1 MVTLLKTT
9 KTMTTE
15 LIQQK
20 AQPFNIEAEISVL
33 GSMLLDNEAINL
45 VTEILRTDNFYKTSH
60 QHIFDTIVNIYN
72 KNNAVDLVIL
82 KDELKKQSLLE
93 KVGGAEYLMELE
105 ESVPLASNVEYYAK
119 IVREKT
125 IKRDLITA
133 TAKIQ
138 QEAYNDSLESDE
150 LLDVAEK
157 EIFDITQRKF
167 SSPTIKLFNILHDTF
182 DHISNLHDRE
192 GRLTGIS
199 TGYYDLNDI
208 TSGLQ
213 KSELIVIAARPSMGK
228 SSLVLNIAEHAG
240 TKEKK
245 PTLIFSMEMS
255 AQQVAQNMLC
265 STAKIDAHLLRTGK
279 LDDNQFSN
287 LSLAMGDLSESE
299 IYIDDTPGLGLLE
312 LRAKARRLKLQHN
325 IQMIIVDYLQL
336 MEARKAENRQ
346 QEISSISRG
355 LKALARELE
364 VPVIA
369 VSQLNRSVETREG
382 HTPRMSDLR
391 ESGSIEQ
398 DADVIILLH
407 REDYYDPTKRPG
419 EVDLNIAK
427 QRNGPTGK
435 VKLTFRRE
443 ILRFENYQHNT
454 SSDEN

>member
-1 MVTLLKTT
+1 
-9 KTMTTE
+9 MTTE

-60 QHIFDTIVNIYN
+60 QHIFDTIVNLYN
-72 KNNAVDLVIL
+72 KSNAVDLVIL

-167 SSPTIKLFNILHDTF
+167 SSPTTKLFNILHDTF

-192 GRLTGIS
+192 GRLTGVS
-199 TGYYDLNDI
+199 TGYNDLDNL

-213 KSELIVIAARPSMGK
+213 NSELIVIAARPSMGK
-228 SSLVLNIAEHAG
+228 SSLVLNIAEHSG

-265 STAKIDAHLLRTGK
+265 SKAKIDAHLLRTGK
-279 LDDNQFSN
+279 LDDSQFSN

-427 QRNGPTGK
+427 QRNGPTGR

>member
-1 MVTLLKTT
+1 
-9 KTMTTE
+9 MTTE

-20 AQPFNIEAEISVL
+20 TQPFNIEAEISVL

-45 VTEILRTDNFYKTSH
+45 VTELLRTDNFYKTSH
-60 QHIFDTIVNIYN
+60 QYIFDTIVNLYN

-93 KVGGAEYLMELE
+93 KVGGAEYLLELE

-150 LLDVAEK
+150 LLDIAEK

-167 SSPTIKLFNILHDTF
+167 SSPTTKLFNILHDTF

-192 GRLTGIS
+192 GRLTGVS
-199 TGYYDLNDI
+199 TGYYDLDDI

-213 KSELIVIAARPSMGK
+213 NSELIIIAARPSMGK

-255 AQQVAQNMLC
+255 AQQVAQNILC

-299 IYIDDTPGLGLLE
+299 IFIDDTPGLGLLE

-336 MEARKAENRQ
+336 MEGRKAENRQ
-346 QEISSISRG
+346 QEISGISRG

-369 VSQLNRSVETREG
+369 VSQLNRSVETRDG

-419 EVDLNIAK
+419 EVDLNIVK

-435 VKLTFRRE
+435 VKLTFLRE

>member
-1 MVTLLKTT
+1 
-9 KTMTTE
+9 MTTG

-20 AQPFNIEAEISVL
+20 TQPFNIEAEISVL

-45 VTEILRTDNFYKTSH
+45 VTELLRTDNFYKTSH
-60 QHIFDTIVNIYN
+60 QYIFDTIVNLYN

-150 LLDVAEK
+150 LLDIAEK

-167 SSPTIKLFNILHDTF
+167 SSPTTKLFNILHDTF

-192 GRLTGIS
+192 GRLTGVS
-199 TGYYDLNDI
+199 TGYYDLDDI

-213 KSELIVIAARPSMGK
+213 NSELIVIAARPSMGK

-255 AQQVAQNMLC
+255 AQQVAQNILC

-299 IYIDDTPGLGLLE
+299 IFIDDTPGLGLLE

-336 MEARKAENRQ
+336 MEGRKAENRQ
-346 QEISSISRG
+346 QEISGISRG

-369 VSQLNRSVETREG
+369 VSQLNRSVETRDG

-427 QRNGPTGK
+427 QRNGPTGR

>member
-1 MVTLLKTT
+1 
-9 KTMTTE
+9 MTTG

-20 AQPFNIEAEISVL
+20 TQPFNIEAEISVL

-60 QHIFDTIVNIYN
+60 QYIFDTIVNLYN

-93 KVGGAEYLMELE
+93 KIGGAEYLMELE

-150 LLDVAEK
+150 LLDIAEK

-167 SSPTIKLFNILHDTF
+167 SSPTTKLFNILQDTF
-182 DHISNLHDRE
+182 DHISNLHDSDS
-192 GRLTGIS
+192 RLTGVS
-199 TGYYDLNDI
+199 TGYYDLDDI
-208 TSGLQ
+208 TSGFQ
-213 KSELIVIAARPSMGK
+213 KSELIIIAARPSMGK

-240 TKEKK
+240 TKEKI

-312 LRAKARRLKLQHN
+312 LRAKSRRLKLQHN
-325 IQMIIVDYLQL
+325 IQMIIIDYLQL
-336 MEARKAENRQ
+336 MEGRNAENRQ
-346 QEISSISRG
+346 QEISTISRG

-369 VSQLNRSVETREG
+369 VSQLNRSVETRDG

-435 VKLTFRRE
+435 VKLTFLRE
-443 ILRFENYQHNT
+443 FLRFENYQHNT
-454 SSDEN
+454 SSDMN

>member
-1 MVTLLKTT
+1 
-9 KTMTTE
+9 MTTG

-20 AQPFNIEAEISVL
+20 TQPFNIEAEISVL

-60 QHIFDTIVNIYN
+60 QHIFDTIVNLYN

-138 QEAYNDSLESDE
+138 QEAYNDSLESEE

-299 IYIDDTPGLGLLE
+299 IFIDDTPGLGLLE

>member
-1 MVTLLKTT
+1 
-9 KTMTTE
+9 MTTG
-15 LIQQK
+15 LIQDK
-20 AQPFNIEAEISVL
+20 TQPFNIEAEISVL
-33 GSMLLDNEAINL
+33 GSMLIDNEAINL
-45 VTEILRTDNFYKTSH
+45 VTEILSTSNFYKTSH
-60 QHIFDTIVNIYN
+60 QHIFDTIIDLYN
-72 KNNAVDLVIL
+72 KHNAVDLVIL
-82 KDELKKQSLLE
+82 KDQLKKQSLLE

-105 ESVPLASNVEYYAK
+105 ESVPIASNVEYYAK

-125 IKRDLITA
+125 IKRDLIAA

-150 LLDVAEK
+150 LLDLAEK

-167 SSPTIKLFNILHDTF
+167 ASPTIKLFNILHDTF

-199 TGYYDLNDI
+199 TDFYDLDDI

-228 SSLVLNIAEHAG
+228 SSLVLNIAERVGG
-240 TKEKK
+240 TGGTEKK
-245 PTLIFSMEMS
+245 KPTPTLIFSMEMS

-265 STAKIDAHLLRTGK
+265 STAKINAHLLRTGK
-279 LDDNQFSN
+279 LGDDQFSN

-299 IYIDDTPGLGLLE
+299 IFIDDTPGLGLLE
-312 LRAKARRLKLQHN
+312 LRAKARRLKLQHD
-325 IQMIIVDYLQL
+325 IQLIIIDYLQL

-407 REDYYDPTKRPG
+407 REDYYDSTKEPG
-419 EVDLNIAK
+419 KVDLHIAK

-435 VKLTFRRE
+435 IALTFKRE
-443 ILRFENYQHNT
+443 ILRFENFHPDT
-454 SSDEN
+454 

>member
-1 MVTLLKTT
+1 
-9 KTMTTE
+9 MTTG

-20 AQPFNIEAEISVL
+20 TQPFNIEAEISVL

-45 VTEILRTDNFYKTSH
+45 VTELLRTDNFYKTSH
-60 QHIFDTIVNIYN
+60 QYIFDTIVNLYS

-125 IKRDLITA
+125 IKRDLIAA

-150 LLDVAEK
+150 LLDIAEK

-167 SSPTIKLFNILHDTF
+167 SSPTTKLFNILHDTF

-192 GRLTGIS
+192 GRLTGVS
-199 TGYYDLNDI
+199 TGYYDLDDI

-213 KSELIVIAARPSMGK
+213 NSELIIIAARPSMGK

-255 AQQVAQNMLC
+255 AQQVAQNILC

-299 IYIDDTPGLGLLE
+299 IFIDDTPGLGLLE

>member
-1 MVTLLKTT
+1 
-9 KTMTTE
+9 MTTE

-45 VTEILRTDNFYKTSH
+45 VTELLRTDNFYKTSH

-138 QEAYNDSLESDE
+138 QEAYNDSLESEE

-240 TKEKK
+240 AKEKK

-299 IYIDDTPGLGLLE
+299 IFIDDTPGLGLLE

>member
-1 MVTLLKTT
+1 
-9 KTMTTE
+9 MTTG

-20 AQPFNIEAEISVL
+20 TQPFNIEAEISVL

-45 VTEILRTDNFYKTSH
+45 VTELLRTDNFYKTSH
-60 QHIFDTIVNIYN
+60 QYIFDTIVNLYS

-93 KVGGAEYLMELE
+93 KVGGAEYLLELE

-150 LLDVAEK
+150 LLDIAEK

-167 SSPTIKLFNILHDTF
+167 SSPTTKLFNILHDTF

-192 GRLTGIS
+192 GRLTGVS
-199 TGYYDLNDI
+199 TGYYDLDDI

-213 KSELIVIAARPSMGK
+213 NSELIVIAARPSMGK

-265 STAKIDAHLLRTGK
+265 SKAKIDAHLLRTGK
-279 LDDNQFSN
+279 LDDSQFSN

-336 MEARKAENRQ
+336 MEGRKAENRQ
-346 QEISSISRG
+346 QEISGISRG

-369 VSQLNRSVETREG
+369 VSQLNRSVETRDG

-419 EVDLNIAK
+419 EVDLNIVK

-435 VKLTFRRE
+435 VKLTFLRE

>member
-1 MVTLLKTT
+1 
-9 KTMTTE
+9 MTTG

-20 AQPFNIEAEISVL
+20 TQPFNIEAEISVL

-138 QEAYNDSLESDE
+138 QEAYNDSLESEE

-192 GRLTGIS
+192 GRLTGVS
-199 TGYYDLNDI
+199 TGYYDLDDI

-213 KSELIVIAARPSMGK
+213 NSELIVIAARPSMGK

-299 IYIDDTPGLGLLE
+299 IFIDDTPGLGLLE

-336 MEARKAENRQ
+336 MEGRKAENRQ
-346 QEISSISRG
+346 QEISGISRG

-369 VSQLNRSVETREG
+369 VSQLNRSVETRDG

>member
-1 MVTLLKTT
+1 
-9 KTMTTE
+9 MTTG

-20 AQPFNIEAEISVL
+20 TQPFNIEAEISVL

-60 QHIFDTIVNIYN
+60 QHIFDTIVNLYN
-72 KNNAVDLVIL
+72 KSNAVDLVIL

-93 KVGGAEYLMELE
+93 KVGGAEYLLELE

-150 LLDVAEK
+150 LLDIAEK

-167 SSPTIKLFNILHDTF
+167 SSPTTKLFNILHDTF

-192 GRLTGIS
+192 GRLTGVS
-199 TGYYDLNDI
+199 TGYYDLDDI

-213 KSELIVIAARPSMGK
+213 NSELIIIAARPSMGK

-255 AQQVAQNMLC
+255 AQQVAQNILC

-299 IYIDDTPGLGLLE
+299 IFIDDTPGLGLLE

-336 MEARKAENRQ
+336 MEGRKAENRQ
-346 QEISSISRG
+346 QEISGISRG

-369 VSQLNRSVETREG
+369 VSQLNRSVETRDG

-419 EVDLNIAK
+419 EVDLNIVK

-435 VKLTFRRE
+435 VKLTFLRE

>member
-1 MVTLLKTT
+1 
-9 KTMTTE
+9 MTTG

-20 AQPFNIEAEISVL
+20 TQPFNIEAEISVL

-45 VTEILRTDNFYKTSH
+45 VTELLRTDNFYKTSH
-60 QHIFDTIVNIYN
+60 QYIFDTIVNLYN

-93 KVGGAEYLMELE
+93 KVGGAEYLLELE

-150 LLDVAEK
+150 LLDIAEK

-167 SSPTIKLFNILHDTF
+167 SSPTTKLFNILHDTF

-192 GRLTGIS
+192 GRLTGVS
-199 TGYYDLNDI
+199 TGYYDLDDI

-213 KSELIVIAARPSMGK
+213 NSELIIIAARPSMGK

-255 AQQVAQNMLC
+255 AQQVAQNILC

-299 IYIDDTPGLGLLE
+299 IFIDDTPGLGLLE

-336 MEARKAENRQ
+336 MEGRKEENRQ
-346 QEISSISRG
+346 QEISGISRG

-435 VKLTFRRE
+435 ITLTFLRN
-443 ILRFENYQHNT
+443 ILRFEDYHPNF

>member
-1 MVTLLKTT
+1 
-9 KTMTTE
+9 MTTE

-138 QEAYNDSLESDE
+138 QEAYNDSLESEE

-299 IYIDDTPGLGLLE
+299 IFIDDTPGLGLLE

-435 VKLTFRRE
+435 ITLTFLRN
-443 ILRFENYQHNT
+443 ILRFEDYHPNF

>member
-1 MVTLLKTT
+1 
-9 KTMTTE
+9 MTTG

-20 AQPFNIEAEISVL
+20 TQPFNIEAEISVL

-45 VTEILRTDNFYKTSH
+45 VTELLRTDNFYKTSH
-60 QHIFDTIVNIYN
+60 QYIFDTIVNLYS

-150 LLDVAEK
+150 LLDIAEK

-167 SSPTIKLFNILHDTF
+167 SSPTTKLFNILHDTF

-192 GRLTGIS
+192 GRLTGVS
-199 TGYYDLNDI
+199 TGYYDLDDI

-213 KSELIVIAARPSMGK
+213 NSELIVIAARPSMGK

-299 IYIDDTPGLGLLE
+299 IFIDDTPGLGLLE

-336 MEARKAENRQ
+336 MEGRKAENRQ
-346 QEISSISRG
+346 QEISGISRG

-369 VSQLNRSVETREG
+369 VSQLNRSVETRDG

-435 VKLTFRRE
+435 VKLTFLRE

>member
-1 MVTLLKTT
+1 
-9 KTMTTE
+9 MTTG
-15 LIQQK
+15 LIQDK
-20 AQPFNIEAEISVL
+20 TQPFNIEAEISVL
-33 GSMLLDNEAINL
+33 GSMLIDNEAINL
-45 VTEILRTDNFYKTSH
+45 VTEILSTNNFYKTSH
-60 QHIFDTIVNIYN
+60 QHIFDTIINIYN
-72 KNNAVDLVIL
+72 KHNAVDLVIL
-82 KDELKKQSLLE
+82 KDQLKKQSLLE

-105 ESVPLASNVEYYAK
+105 ESVPIASNVEYYAK

-125 IKRDLITA
+125 IKRDLIAA

-150 LLDVAEK
+150 LLDIAEK

-167 SSPTIKLFNILHDTF
+167 ASPTIKLFNILHDTF

-199 TGYYDLNDI
+199 TGFYDLDDI

-279 LDDNQFSN
+279 LGDNQFSN

-299 IYIDDTPGLGLLE
+299 IFIDDTPGLGLLE
-312 LRAKARRLKLQHN
+312 LRAKARRLKLQHD
-325 IQMIIVDYLQL
+325 IQLIIIDYLQL

-407 REDYYDPTKRPG
+407 REDYYDPTKKPG

-435 VKLTFRRE
+435 ITLTFLRE
-443 ILRFENYQHNT
+443 ILRFENFQHNT
-454 SSDEN
+454 SSDMY

>member
-1 MVTLLKTT
+1 
-9 KTMTTE
+9 MTTE

-138 QEAYNDSLESDE
+138 QEAYNDSLESEE

-299 IYIDDTPGLGLLE
+299 IFIDDTPGLGLLE

-427 QRNGPTGK
+427 QRNGPTGR

>member
-1 MVTLLKTT
+1 
-9 KTMTTE
+9 MTTG

-20 AQPFNIEAEISVL
+20 TQPFNIEAEISVL

-45 VTEILRTDNFYKTSH
+45 VTELLRTDNFYKTAH
-60 QHIFDTIVNIYN
+60 QHIFETIVNLYN
-72 KNNAVDLVIL
+72 RNNAVDLVIL

-167 SSPTIKLFNILHDTF
+167 SSPTTKLFNILHDTF

-192 GRLTGIS
+192 GRLTGVS
-199 TGYYDLNDI
+199 TGYYDLDDI

-213 KSELIVIAARPSMGK
+213 KSELIIIAARPSMGK

-312 LRAKARRLKLQHN
+312 LRAKARRLKLQHD
-325 IQMIIVDYLQL
+325 IQMIIIDYLQL
-336 MEARKAENRQ
+336 MEGRQAENRQ
-346 QEISSISRG
+346 QEISGISRG
-355 LKALARELE
+355 LKALARELD

-369 VSQLNRSVETREG
+369 VSQLNRSVETRDG

-398 DADVIILLH
+398 DADVIILIH

-435 VKLTFRRE
+435 VKLTFLRE
-443 ILRFENYQHNT
+443 ILRFENYQHNI

>member
-1 MVTLLKTT
+1 
-9 KTMTTE
+9 MTTG

-20 AQPFNIEAEISVL
+20 TQPFNIEAEISVL

-45 VTEILRTDNFYKTSH
+45 VTELLRTDNFYKTSH
-60 QHIFDTIVNIYN
+60 QYIFDTIVNLYS

-93 KVGGAEYLMELE
+93 KVGGAEYLLELE

-150 LLDVAEK
+150 LLDIAEK

-167 SSPTIKLFNILHDTF
+167 SSPTTKLFNILHDTF

-192 GRLTGIS
+192 GRLTGVS
-199 TGYYDLNDI
+199 TGYYDLDDI

-213 KSELIVIAARPSMGK
+213 NSELIVIAARPSMGK

-299 IYIDDTPGLGLLE
+299 IFIDDTPGLGLLE

-336 MEARKAENRQ
+336 MEGRKAENRQ
-346 QEISSISRG
+346 QEISGISRG

-369 VSQLNRSVETREG
+369 VSQLNRSVETRDG

-435 VKLTFRRE
+435 VKLTFLRE

>member
-1 MVTLLKTT
+1 
-9 KTMTTE
+9 MTTG

-20 AQPFNIEAEISVL
+20 TQPFNIEAEISVL

-60 QHIFDTIVNIYN
+60 QHIFDTIVNLYN
-72 KNNAVDLVIL
+72 KSNAVDLVIL

-150 LLDVAEK
+150 LLDIAEK

-167 SSPTIKLFNILHDTF
+167 SSPTTKLFNILHDTF

-192 GRLTGIS
+192 GRLTGVS
-199 TGYYDLNDI
+199 TGYYDLDDI

-213 KSELIVIAARPSMGK
+213 NSELIIIAARPSMGK

-255 AQQVAQNMLC
+255 AQQVAQNILC

-299 IYIDDTPGLGLLE
+299 IFIDDTPGLGLLE

-336 MEARKAENRQ
+336 MEGRKAENRQ
-346 QEISSISRG
+346 QEISGISRG

-369 VSQLNRSVETREG
+369 VSQLNRSVETRDG

-435 VKLTFRRE
+435 ITLTFLRN
-443 ILRFENYQHNT
+443 ILRFEDYHPNF

>member
-1 MVTLLKTT
+1 
-9 KTMTTE
+9 MTTG

-20 AQPFNIEAEISVL
+20 TQPFNIEAEISVL

-60 QHIFDTIVNIYN
+60 QYIFDTIVNLYN

-299 IYIDDTPGLGLLE
+299 IFIDDTPGLGLLE

-435 VKLTFRRE
+435 ITLTFLRN
-443 ILRFENYQHNT
+443 ILRFEDYHPNF

>member
-1 MVTLLKTT
+1 
-9 KTMTTE
+9 MTTE

-45 VTEILRTDNFYKTSH
+45 VTELLRTDNFYKTSH
-60 QHIFDTIVNIYN
+60 QYIFDTIVNLYN

-167 SSPTIKLFNILHDTF
+167 SSPTTKLFNILHDTF

-192 GRLTGIS
+192 GRLTGVS

-299 IYIDDTPGLGLLE
+299 IFIDDTPGLGLLE

-336 MEARKAENRQ
+336 MEGRKAENRQ
-346 QEISSISRG
+346 QEISGISRG

-369 VSQLNRSVETREG
+369 VSQLNRSVETRDG

>member
-1 MVTLLKTT
+1 
-9 KTMTTE
+9 MTTE

-138 QEAYNDSLESDE
+138 QEAYNDSLESEE

-255 AQQVAQNMLC
+255 AQQVAQNILC

-299 IYIDDTPGLGLLE
+299 IFIDDTTGLGLLE

>member
-1 MVTLLKTT
+1 
-9 KTMTTE
+9 MTTG

-20 AQPFNIEAEISVL
+20 TQPFNIEAEISVL

-45 VTEILRTDNFYKTSH
+45 VTELLRTDNFYKTSH
-60 QHIFDTIVNIYN
+60 QYIFDTIVNLYN

-150 LLDVAEK
+150 LLDIAEK

-167 SSPTIKLFNILHDTF
+167 SSPTTKLFNILHDTF

-192 GRLTGIS
+192 GRLTGVS
-199 TGYYDLNDI
+199 TGYYDLDDI

-213 KSELIVIAARPSMGK
+213 NSELIIIAARPSMGK

-255 AQQVAQNMLC
+255 AQQVAQNILC

-299 IYIDDTPGLGLLE
+299 IFIDDTPGLGLLE

-336 MEARKAENRQ
+336 MEGRKAENRQ
-346 QEISSISRG
+346 QEISGISRG

-369 VSQLNRSVETREG
+369 VSQLNRSVETRDG

-419 EVDLNIAK
+419 EVDLNIVK

-435 VKLTFRRE
+435 VKLTFLRE

>member
-1 MVTLLKTT
+1 
-9 KTMTTE
+9 MTTG

-20 AQPFNIEAEISVL
+20 TQPFNIEAEISVL

-45 VTEILRTDNFYKTSH
+45 VTELLRTDNFYKTSH
-60 QHIFDTIVNIYN
+60 QYIFDTIVNLYN

-150 LLDVAEK
+150 LLDIAEK

-167 SSPTIKLFNILHDTF
+167 SSPTTKLFNILHDTF

-192 GRLTGIS
+192 GRLTGVS
-199 TGYYDLNDI
+199 TGYYDLDDI

-213 KSELIVIAARPSMGK
+213 NSELIIIAARPSMGK

-299 IYIDDTPGLGLLE
+299 IFIDDTPGLGLLE

-336 MEARKAENRQ
+336 MEGRKAENRQ
-346 QEISSISRG
+346 QEISGISRG

-369 VSQLNRSVETREG
+369 VSQLNRSVETRDG

-435 VKLTFRRE
+435 VKLTFLRE

>member
-1 MVTLLKTT
+1 
-9 KTMTTE
+9 MTTG

-20 AQPFNIEAEISVL
+20 TQPFNIEAEISVL
-33 GSMLLDNEAINL
+33 GSMLLDNEAIDL

-60 QHIFDTIVNIYN
+60 QHIFDTIVNLYN

-138 QEAYNDSLESDE
+138 QEAYNDSLESEE

-299 IYIDDTPGLGLLE
+299 IFIDDTPGLGLLE

>member
-1 MVTLLKTT
+1 
-9 KTMTTE
+9 MTTG

-20 AQPFNIEAEISVL
+20 TQPFNIEAEISVL

-45 VTEILRTDNFYKTSH
+45 VTELLRTDNFYKTAH
-60 QHIFDTIVNIYN
+60 QHIFETIVNLYN
-72 KNNAVDLVIL
+72 RSNAVDLVIL
-82 KDELKKQSLLE
+82 KDELKKQSLLD

-167 SSPTIKLFNILHDTF
+167 SSPTTKLFNILHDTF

-192 GRLTGIS
+192 GRLTGVS
-199 TGYYDLNDI
+199 TGYYDLDDI

-213 KSELIVIAARPSMGK
+213 KSELIIIAARPSMGK

-312 LRAKARRLKLQHN
+312 LRAKARRLKLQHD
-325 IQMIIVDYLQL
+325 IQMIIIDYLQL
-336 MEARKAENRQ
+336 MEGRQAENRQ
-346 QEISSISRG
+346 QEISGISRG
-355 LKALARELE
+355 LKALARELD

-369 VSQLNRSVETREG
+369 VSQLNRSVETRDG

-398 DADVIILLH
+398 DADVIILIH

-435 VKLTFRRE
+435 VKLTFLRE
-443 ILRFENYQHNT
+443 ILRFENYQHNI

>member
-1 MVTLLKTT
+1 
-9 KTMTTE
+9 MTTG

-20 AQPFNIEAEISVL
+20 TQPFNIEAEISVL

-45 VTEILRTDNFYKTSH
+45 VTELLRTDNFYKTSH
-60 QHIFDTIVNIYN
+60 QYIFDTIVNLYS

-93 KVGGAEYLMELE
+93 KVGGAEYLLELE

-150 LLDVAEK
+150 LLDIAEK

-167 SSPTIKLFNILHDTF
+167 SSPTTKLFNILHDTF

-192 GRLTGIS
+192 GRLTGVS
-199 TGYYDLNDI
+199 TGYYDLDDI

-213 KSELIVIAARPSMGK
+213 NSELIIIAARPSMGK

-255 AQQVAQNMLC
+255 AQQVAQNILC

-299 IYIDDTPGLGLLE
+299 IFIDDTPGLGLLE

-336 MEARKAENRQ
+336 MEGRKAENRQ
-346 QEISSISRG
+346 QEISGISRG

-369 VSQLNRSVETREG
+369 VSQLNRSVETRDG

-419 EVDLNIAK
+419 EVDLNIVK

-435 VKLTFRRE
+435 VKLTFLRE

>member
-1 MVTLLKTT
+1 
-9 KTMTTE
+9 
-15 LIQQK
+15 
-20 AQPFNIEAEISVL
+20 
-33 GSMLLDNEAINL
+33 
-45 VTEILRTDNFYKTSH
+45 
-60 QHIFDTIVNIYN
+60 
-72 KNNAVDLVIL
+72 
-82 KDELKKQSLLE
+82 
-93 KVGGAEYLMELE
+93 
-105 ESVPLASNVEYYAK
+105 
-119 IVREKT
+119 
-125 IKRDLITA
+125 
-133 TAKIQ
+133 
-138 QEAYNDSLESDE
+138 
-150 LLDVAEK
+150 
-157 EIFDITQRKF
+157 
-167 SSPTIKLFNILHDTF
+167 
-182 DHISNLHDRE
+182 
-192 GRLTGIS
+192 
-199 TGYYDLNDI
+199 
-208 TSGLQ
+208 
-213 KSELIVIAARPSMGK
+213 MGK

-299 IYIDDTPGLGLLE
+299 IFIDDTPGLGLLE

-336 MEARKAENRQ
+336 MEGRKAENRQ
-346 QEISSISRG
+346 QEISGISRG

-369 VSQLNRSVETREG
+369 VSQLNRSVETRDG

-435 VKLTFRRE
+435 VKLTFLRE